1 MLQKASEEIVE
12 CLRQAA
18 AAQAR
23 ADAIDDPKRKADYE
37 GIARTWRKLAR
48 SYEFQG
54 SLGRFISFNQSRQK
68 AVALLPAAL
77 KKLPE
82 PKRKADWLDKLAGL
96 SERIQPYSAAAVG
109 VATASVR

>member
-1 MLQKASEEIVE
+1 MLLMIRSGKPITRA
-12 CLRQAA
+12 LRELGVNSPAVMSF
-18 AAQAR
+18 R
-23 ADAIDDPKRKADYE
+23 D
-37 GIARTWRKLAR
+37 
-48 SYEFQG
+48 